1 MKISIIIP
9 VFNEQKTVEE
19 IIKKVLGLPLEK
31 EVIIVDDGS
40 TDGTR
45 EILEKLKDKDEKL
58 KIIFHKKNLGK
69 GAAIRTALEKV
80 SGEIVCIQDAD
91 LEYNV
96 EEIIKLIEGFKDP
109 QIGAVY
115 GSRFLQKNPRI
126 YKKYFLGNKFVTFL
140 INLFY
145 CGNFTDSYT
154 CYKLIKTEII
164 KNFHLSSKRF
174 EIEAEIS
181 IKLLKNKVK
190 VLELP
195 ISYNPRKIEE
205 GKKIKFVDAIKAI
218 TTILKYKI
226 TH

>member
-9 VFNEQKTVEE
+9 VFNERNTIEE
-19 IIKKVLGLPLEK
+19 VIKKVLNLPLEK
-31 EVIIVDDGS
+31 EIIIVDDGS

-45 EILEKLKDKDEKL
+45 EILEQL
-58 KIIFHKKNLGK
+58 KIKNENIKVLFHKKNLGK

-96 EEIIKLIEGFKDP
+96 DEIVKLVEGFKDSS
-109 QIGAVY
+109 IEAVF
-115 GSRFLQKNPRI
+115 GSRFLKTNPVV
-126 YKKYFLGNKFVTFL
+126 YKKYYLGNKTITFF

-145 CGNFTDSYT
+145 GGKLTDSYT
-154 CYKLIKTEII
+154 CYKLVRSDII
-164 KNFHLSSKRF
+164 KKLNLESKRF

-181 IKLLKNKVK
+181 IKLLKNKIK
-190 VLELP
+190 ILELP

-205 GKKIKFVDAIKAI
+205 GKKINFKDAIKAFLVMI
-218 TTILKYKI
+218 KYKFI
-226 TH
+226 